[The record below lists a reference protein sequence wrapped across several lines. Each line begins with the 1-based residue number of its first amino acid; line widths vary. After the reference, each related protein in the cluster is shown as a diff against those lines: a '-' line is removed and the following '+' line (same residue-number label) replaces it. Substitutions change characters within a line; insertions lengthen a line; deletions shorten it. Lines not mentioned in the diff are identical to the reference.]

1 MNSKTFILKLFRS
14 ILPILLLL
22 LSFAGAK
29 GQYFIEPK
37 YDTLM
42 FDKGLLTLAVFDENG
57 VMRTKIIKD
66 LTFTWPDCYYY
77 DAQGRVIL
85 SYDNMLST
93 YSYSDSLIVREKYGT
108 ESCSGSI
115 QCDLYQLRY
124 VTKQYLRNGKIY
136 KEQRFGSYNGT
147 KKHDKLKLWEETEYY
162 ENGVVKKRTGGMNPA
177 KSKILSDGTIVVE
190 EYGHGHDTAFIY
202 YDADGYE
209 THYYEGEFEKK
220 ITYNNDKTE
229 KTVRYIHH
237 HDATDR
243 RYFTYKYDGKGQ
255 LIEEEWGDY
264 NGSNLNAHTKKFY
277 AYNNYNQLLW
287 SYSVW
292 LDYKNEYN
300 KYGGVS
306 RWYKIHKKDTIE
318 YKIYDMDKIIHW
330 DEGHTYIGYI
340 DSVGRWLSDKFGI
353 VSYKKY
359 QIQSKC
365 DMQYWL
371 SKLKHVSDYDVDAAQ
386 ENYRGT
392 FQYQETDTGYIK
404 IEPYIKGCPE
414 IYYYDKNFYLIKY
427 VCTYLKQAYIYEY
440 DKEWNLLREHRI
452 SLSNPEKIPF
462 IANYR
467 FTDEI
472 QDVVRKDTTYN
483 RGKMF
488 VKGYDSVGR
497 HIQTLVYEYD
507 PLIYEPWYKS
517 YCVDFYYD
525 KKNRVDRRVLSVESY
540 SNYAN
545 RGQDTIYMS
554 VKTPFLKNIKE
565 ETYTKKQRR
574 KLYRRKRTKEIFSSF
589 GDYKLQ

>member
-1 MNSKTFILKLFRS
+1 MRLFRS
-14 ILPILLLL
+14 ILPILFFG
-22 LSFAGAK
+22 LSFVVSK
-29 GQYFIEPK
+29 GQGFVEPK

-57 VMRTKIIKD
+57 VMRTKIIKNMNYASR
-66 LTFTWPDCYYY
+66 PKCYYY

-85 SYDNMLST
+85 SHENMLST
-93 YSYSDSLIVREKYGT
+93 YSYSDSLIVCEDYGT

-115 QCDLYQLRY
+115 ECDLYKMEY
-124 VTKQYLRNGKIY
+124 VTKQYVRNGKIY
-136 KEQRFGSYNGT
+136 KEQRFGSFHGT
-147 KKHDKLKLWEETEYY
+147 KKHDKLQLREETDYY
-162 ENGVVKKRTGGMNPA
+162 ENGVIKQRTGGMNPA

-190 EYGHGHDTAFIY
+190 EYGHGHDTAFFY

-209 THYYEGEFEKK
+209 THFQIGEFEK
-220 ITYNNDKTE
+220 IMTYNDDKTE
-229 KTVRYIHH
+229 KTIRYIHH
-237 HDATDR
+237 NDSTDR

-264 NGSNLNAHTKKFY
+264 NGSNLNAHTKVFY
-277 AYNNYNQLLW
+277 AYNNNNQLLC
-287 SYSVW
+287 SYSDW

-318 YKIYDMDKIIHW
+318 YTIYDMDKKIHW
-330 DEGHTYIGYI
+330 YEGQTYIGYI

-359 QIQSKC
+359 QIQSRC

-404 IEPYIKGCPE
+404 IEPWIEGSKK
-414 IYYYDKNFYLIKY
+414 IYYYDKNFYLTKY
-427 VCTYLKQAYIYEY
+427 VNTFENRSYIYEY

-452 SLSNPEKIPF
+452 NLSNPEKIPF

-472 QDVVRKDTTYN
+472 QDVERNDTIVHN
-483 RGKMF
+483 KKMF
-488 VKGYDSVGR
+488 INGYDKTNR
-497 HIQTLVYEYD
+497 HIQTLVYEYNSS
-507 PLIYEPWYKS
+507 LYEPWYKS

-525 KKNRVDRRVLSVESY
+525 KKNRVERRVLSVESY

-554 VKTPFLKNIKE
+554 VETPFLKNIKE
-565 ETYTKKQRR
+565 ETYTKIQRR
-574 KLYRRKRTKEIFSSF
+574 KLYRKKRTEALFSSF
-589 GDYKLQ
+589 GEYKLE